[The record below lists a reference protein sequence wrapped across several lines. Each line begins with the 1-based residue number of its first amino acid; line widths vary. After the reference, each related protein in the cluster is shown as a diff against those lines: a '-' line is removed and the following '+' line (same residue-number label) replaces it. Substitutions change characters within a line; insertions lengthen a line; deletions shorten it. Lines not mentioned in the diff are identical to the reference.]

1 MLQEA
6 PSFLF
11 VLLNCFCKIRKK
23 NVSLQ
28 QNNVTYRHIDVK
40 QKGLKKMK
48 QYLLMLS
55 MLLTLSISGMQ
66 AQGKHRSHQQTATT
80 IAVTDTAKQGVEAY
94 SDTTTVIDTDTINV
108 VDDNAAYANSDD
120 DENWDSD
127 PFTFWNKNIGW
138 NIGGIFLAIFVITIV
153 FLFFALPFIIIIV
166 LLRYLIKRHNDRVD
180 IAQQAIASGQPIP
193 EDVKPT
199 AARNSDYLWKG
210 GITHI
215 ATGTGLVIMF
225 SIWGS
230 NTLIGIGCLLIC
242 FGIGQL
248 VIAKTSR
255 KDNDKIE

>member
-1 MLQEA
+1 M
-6 PSFLF
+6 
-11 VLLNCFCKIRKK
+11 
-23 NVSLQ
+23 Q

-55 MLLTLSISGMQ
+55 MLLTFSISGMQ

-80 IAVTDTAKQGVEAY
+80 IAVKDTAKQGVEAY
-94 SDTTTVIDTDTINV
+94 SDTTSSVSNDTANI
-108 VDDNAAYANSDD
+108 VDNTAAFANSDD
-120 DENWDSD
+120 DENWEND

-138 NIGGIFLAIFVITIV
+138 HIGGIFFAIFVITIV
-153 FLFFALPFIIIIV
+153 FLFLALPFIVIIV

-180 IAQQAIASGQPIP
+180 IAKQAIASGQPIP

-199 AARNSDYLWKG
+199 AARNSDDLWKG
-210 GITHI
+210 GIINI
-215 ATGTGLVIMF
+215 ATGVGLVIMF

-242 FGIGQL
+242 FGIGHL

-255 KDNDKIE
+255 KDNDKVE